1 VTEGQF
7 WKELRARM
15 NRLAQENG
23 DRLLPGH
30 CEWLEQKS
38 YATNGRS
45 ARITGRALIDG
56 RIRSVR
62 WRFTLVLNHAIA
74 SFEEFDWAGLQ
85 GLLPNDDETNWLSVD
100 GERLTIELPSPCRDV
115 D

>member
-1 VTEGQF
+1 MTEGQF
-7 WKELRARM
+7 WKELRARI
-15 NRLAQENG
+15 NRLTQENG
-23 DRLLPGH
+23 DRLLPGY

-38 YATNGRS
+38 YAANGRS

-74 SFEEFDWAGLQ
+74 SFEEFDWAELEES
-85 GLLPNDDETNWLSVD
+85 LPDEDDEGWLQID
-100 GERLTIELPSPCRDV
+100 GERLTIELPATRN
-115 D
+115 